1 MVPAAERPS
10 ARPWIRAAAWPLAGS
25 RSTPGGNVPV
35 EGFVA
40 EVGERLP
47 DAEDWCPTMQT
58 HPDEIVVYS
67 TTWCSDCRRAKRVLD
82 RMGARYRWI
91 DVDEDEAAAERVV
104 RINRGLRVVPTI
116 LFPDGTIMTEPS
128 DAELAAKLAG

>member
-1 MVPAAERPS
+1 MPPPMEP
-10 ARPWIRAAAWPLAGS
+10 
-25 RSTPGGNVPV
+25 
-35 EGFVA
+35 
-40 EVGERLP
+40 
-47 DAEDWCPTMQT
+47 

-82 RMGARYRWI
+82 RFGARYRWV
-91 DVDEDEAAAERVV
+91 DVDEDEAAADRVV

-128 DAELAAKLAG
+128 DEELARKLAR